1 MHLEH
6 IGKIVFIE
14 NKTNYDEYVLS
25 EMAANELVIYHGGF
39 LSPQKRKLV
48 SMISQAI
55 SKGVP
60 VYFWADI
67 DLGGFQMFAHLQQL
81 IPELQPMRMTG
92 EDVVAY
98 HETGL
103 SRSVDY
109 LEKLRAA
116 LEKAEYPLFENAIK
130 CIIEYGVTIEQEV
143 FLSH

>member
-1 MHLEH
+1 
-6 IGKIVFIE
+6 
-14 NKTNYDEYVLS
+14 
-25 EMAANELVIYHGGF
+25 
-39 LSPQKRKLV
+39 
-48 SMISQAI
+48 
-55 SKGVP
+55 
-60 VYFWADI
+60 
-67 DLGGFQMFAHLQQL
+67 MFAHLQQL

-143 FLSH
+143 LLSH